1 MWKWECRRCLG
12 GGGISTS
19 RHPHISTSL
28 VPPQPYLRRVRF
40 SSLTGHA
47 ALKATLINNVRE
59 GRVAHAQL
67 FLGPRGSG
75 TLPLALAYARY
86 LFCQQ
91 PGAADACGD
100 CPSCQQMDH
109 LAHPDLNLAFPIFL
123 GEKGKSCSPYLEQ
136 WREAVLDEPYLD
148 DEVWRRELNGE
159 NKQLTIGVDI
169 AQEVN
174 RQLSL
179 KAYRGGWKVML
190 IWLPEAMNLQAANK
204 LLKVLEEPEERTVFL
219 LVAHQA
225 EHLLPTILSRV
236 QLVKVPALTEAD
248 VLEELQVRFPDLGE
262 AEARAI
268 AIRSEGDVLEAT
280 TMAEKGEDELFLLFR
295 DWLRACYARKVDL
308 TSGHMEVFNKLGREK
323 QKALMRYAL
332 YLMRQCVLQ
341 WQGAHPLVVVAGEER
356 DFVEKF
362 ATLVNERNIPGIR
375 EELEIAHY
383 HLERNANPK
392 VLFMDLSYRMMG
404 LLRA

>member
-1 MWKWECRRCLG
+1 MGVQEALWGWG
-12 GGGISTS
+12 HIHIQAS
-19 RHPHISTSL
+19 PHFHIPSF
-28 VPPQPYLRRVRF
+28 PPPYLRRVRF

-91 PGAADACGD
+91 PGAADACGE

-109 LAHPDLNLAFPIFL
+109 LAHPDLNLAFPIFFIEKKPKTCDHL
-123 GEKGKSCSPYLEQ
+123 IGE
-136 WREAVLDEPYLD
+136 WRQAVLAEPYLD
-148 DEVWRRELNGE
+148 EELWRGALGTSET
-159 NKQLTIGVDI
+159 KQLRIGVDI
-169 AQEVN
+169 AQEIG
-174 RQLSL
+174 RRMSL

-190 IWLPEAMNLQAANK
+190 IWLPEAMNLEAANK
-204 LLKVLEEPEERTVFL
+204 LLKALEEPEPNTVFL
-219 LVAHQA
+219 LVSHQA
-225 EHLLPTILSRV
+225 DRLLPTVLSRV